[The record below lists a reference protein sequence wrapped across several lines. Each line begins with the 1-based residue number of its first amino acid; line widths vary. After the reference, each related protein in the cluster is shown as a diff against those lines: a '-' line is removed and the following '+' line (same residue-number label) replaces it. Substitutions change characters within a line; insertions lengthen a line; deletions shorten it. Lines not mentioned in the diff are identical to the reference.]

1 MQVDLLVKQKFD
13 AQTAQGESRLVFHH
27 AAQSQSLI
35 SIVIPTYKRDDLL
48 VQAVLSAINQ
58 SGFASYEIIIVDNNP
73 DSDASLIK
81 YLTITAAT
89 PTIKYYVNP
98 RNLGMFGNWNRGIA
112 LAQGQWITLLHDDDW
127 LYPDFLNTA
136 NVFLRS
142 DYDVLACASAIGED
156 DYPLAP
162 LPPASSRIVRAGKI
176 SINRLILGNISP
188 APGILIRKSL
198 LVEVGGFDEKYYP
211 CSDYFTYVRCALN
224 GKALIIRQTLA
235 YYRTSDSQT
244 FKGDT
249 LARMVTMSARIKI
262 ELMKLSNRK
271 WTSRLYYLLSM
282 ATWYRLSRRKASPVV
297 LHDDTILNRCAELL
311 SHSGVLLSV
320 ALKAN
325 ALWSA
330 MSCMKFSR
338 SGLRG

>member
-13 AQTAQGESRLVFHH
+13 AQIEQGESRLVFHH
-27 AAQSQSLI
+27 VAQCQPLI

-48 VQAVLSAINQ
+48 IQAVLSAVNQ
-58 SGFASYEIIIVDNNP
+58 TGFTAYEIVIVDNNP
-73 DSDASLIK
+73 DSDASLINC
-81 YLTITAAT
+81 LTITAAT

-98 RNLGMFGNWNRGIA
+98 HNLGMFGNWNRGIA

-127 LYPDFLNTA
+127 LYSNFLSTA

-142 DYDVLACASAIGED
+142 DYDVLACASAIGEE
-156 DYPLAP
+156 DYPVTSTAP
-162 LPPASSRIVRAGKI
+162 ESSRLVRAGEI

-198 LVEVGGFDEKYYP
+198 LVEMGGFDEKYYP

-271 WTSRLYYLLSM
+271 WTSGLYYLLSM
-282 ATWYRLSRRKASPVV
+282 ATWYRLSRRKASAVV
-297 LHDDTILNRCAELL
+297 LQDQTRLNYWAELL
-311 SHSGVLLSV
+311 SHSGVLLSA

-330 MSCMKFSR
+330 MSSKKFALSV
-338 SGLRG
+338 